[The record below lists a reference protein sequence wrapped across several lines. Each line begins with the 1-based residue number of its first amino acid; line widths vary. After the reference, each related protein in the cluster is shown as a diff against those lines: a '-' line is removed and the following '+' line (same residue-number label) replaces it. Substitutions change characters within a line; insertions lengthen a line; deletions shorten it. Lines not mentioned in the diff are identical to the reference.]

1 MSRFAF
7 DRRAV
12 LALALGATAAAAA
25 CDLGTV
31 TVPKT
36 TPRIVVHAVLNA
48 SAPTQVVF
56 VERTLTGTITVPD
69 TTFNPNDP
77 IVSAGGIPVTGATV
91 EIIDSAGAVL
101 RAVEDKVVLANGQGA
116 GVYRVSLS
124 GSDLRLGKRY
134 RLHVQTAEGD
144 DLTAVTRVPRPEVTS
159 SGGLT
164 RTFNRDHDTVLVKWN
179 AAAATRAY
187 ALRVES
193 PFGPFFLFTDSLH
206 FRLTGDT
213 RNLFAGNLQRVFIP
227 GFRQDLLVAAVDSNF
242 FDYYRTTN
250 DPFTGTGI
258 ISRINGG
265 LGLFGSIVLLS
276 SGTLTVT
283 ADQTEPIE
291 GRYRLTSPVIDPSSP
306 VSITLYVES
315 PAAKSGV
322 PAALSGRYVT
332 GGPTGRADGILGK
345 LNGTSVSFALLAN
358 QLAGDTVDVFTGAF
372 DGKTITGTYEKRSGT
387 VVFTK
392 Q

>member
-1 MSRFAF
+1 M
-7 DRRAV
+7 
-12 LALALGATAAAAA
+12 
-25 CDLGTV
+25 
-31 TVPKT
+31 
-36 TPRIVVHAVLNA
+36 HAVLNA

-56 VERTLTGTITVPD
+56 VERTLTGAITVPD

-91 EIIDSAGAVL
+91 EIVDSAGTVR
-101 RAVEDKVVLANGQGA
+101 RAVEDKIVLANGQGA

-124 GSDLRLGKRY
+124 GSDLRLGQRY

-159 SGGLT
+159 SGGLS

-206 FRLTGDT
+206 FRLTGDV

-276 SGTLTVT
+276 SGTLNVT

-291 GRYRLTSPVIDPSSP
+291 GRYRVTSPVTDPSSP
-306 VSITLYVES
+306 VSMTLYVES

-358 QLAGDTVDVFTGAF
+358 QLAGDTVDVFTGTF
-372 DGKTITGTYEKRSGT
+372 DGTTITGTYEKRSGT

>member
-1 MSRFAF
+1 VSRFAF
-7 DRRAV
+7 DRRVV
-12 LALALGATAAAAA
+12 LALALGTAAAAAA
-25 CDLGTV
+25 CDLGTI

-36 TPRIVVHAVLNA
+36 APRIVVHAVLNT
-48 SAPTQVVF
+48 SAPTQVVL

-77 IVSAGGIPVTGATV
+77 IASAGGIPVTGATV
-91 EIIDSAGAVL
+91 DITDSAGTVFT
-101 RAVEDKVVLANGQGA
+101 AVEDKVLLANGQGA

-124 GSDLRLGKRY
+124 GAVIQRGQRY
-134 RLHVQTAEGD
+134 RLRIRTAEGD
-144 DLTAVTRVPRPEVTS
+144 DVTAVTRVPRPEVTS

-179 AAAATRAY
+179 AAGATRAY

-206 FRLTGDT
+206 FRLTGDV
-213 RNLFAGNLQRVFIP
+213 RNLFAGDLRRVFIP
-227 GFRQDLLVAAVDSNF
+227 GFRQDILVAAVDSNF

-258 ISRINGG
+258 ISRVNGG
-265 LGLFGSIVLLS
+265 LGLFGSIVALT

-291 GRYRLTSPVIDPSSP
+291 GRYRVTSPVTDPTTP

-315 PAAKSGV
+315 PAAKNGV

-332 GGPTGRADGILGK
+332 GGPTGRADGVLGK

-358 QLAGDTVDVFTGAF
+358 QLEGDTVDVFTGVF
-372 DGKTITGTYEKRSGT
+372 DGATITGTYGRRGGT
-387 VVFTK
+387 AVFTK

>member
-7 DRRAV
+7 DRRRV
-12 LALALGATAAAAA
+12 LALALGAAAGAAA

-31 TVPKT
+31 TVPQTAPK
-36 TPRIVVHAVLNA
+36 IVVHAVLNA
-48 SAPTQVVF
+48 SAPTQVVL
-56 VERTLTGTITVPD
+56 VERTLTGTITIPD

-77 IVSAGGIPVTGATV
+77 IVSAGGIPVTGAAV
-91 EIIDSAGAVL
+91 DIVDSAGAVFT
-101 RAVEDKVVLANGQGA
+101 AVEDKVVLANGQGA

-124 GSDLRLGKRY
+124 GAILRLGQRY
-134 RLHVQTAEGD
+134 RLRIQTAEGD
-144 DLTAVTRVPRPEVTS
+144 DVTAVTRVPRPEVTS
-159 SGGLT
+159 TGGLT

-193 PFGPFFLFTDSLH
+193 PFGPCFLFTDSLH
-206 FRLTGDT
+206 FRLTGDV
-213 RNLFAGNLQRVFIP
+213 RNLFAGNLERVFIP
-227 GFRQDLLVAAVDSNF
+227 GFRQDILVAAVDSNF

-258 ISRINGG
+258 ISRVNGG
-265 LGLFGSIVLLS
+265 LGLFGSIIALS

-283 ADQTEPIE
+283 ADQTVPIE
-291 GRYRLTSPVIDPSSP
+291 GRYRVTSAVTDPTTP

-358 QLAGDTVDVFTGAF
+358 QLEGDTVDVFTAVF
-372 DGKTITGTYEKRSGT
+372 DGKMITGTYEKRGGA

>member
-1 MSRFAF
+1 M
-7 DRRAV
+7 

-193 PFGPFFLFTDSLH
+193 PFGPFFLFTDSLQ
-206 FRLTGDT
+206 FRLTGGT
-213 RNLFAGNLQRVFIP
+213 RNLFAGSLQRVFIP

-276 SGTLTVT
+276 SGTLNVT

-291 GRYRLTSPVIDPSSP
+291 GRYRVTSPVTDPSSP

>member
-1 MSRFAF
+1 M
-7 DRRAV
+7 

-36 TPRIVVHAVLNA
+36 TPSIVVHAVLNA

-124 GSDLRLGKRY
+124 GSDLRLGQRY

-193 PFGPFFLFTDSLH
+193 PFGPFFLFTDSLQ

-227 GFRQDLLVAAVDSNF
+227 GFRQELLVAAVDSNF

-276 SGTLTVT
+276 SGTLNVT

-291 GRYRLTSPVIDPSSP
+291 GRYRVTSPVTDPSSP
-306 VSITLYVES
+306 VGITLYVES

-358 QLAGDTVDVFTGAF
+358 QLAGDTVDVFTGTF
-372 DGKTITGTYEKRSGT
+372 DGKTIAGTYEKRGGT